1 MNGTPTADR
10 VDSFARVA
18 LTNITRPFP
27 YAAHH
32 VQADDADLLA
42 PARRHPAFANSFDWH
57 SSVHMHWLLTTL
69 VGRAADS
76 PREWT
81 EKAVKVLVEHLGAD
95 NLRAEAHYLQADP
108 TWERP
113 YGWAWATY
121 LYDALASSPRP
132 ELKEL
137 AGGARVLFDAV
148 AGLALDW
155 PARMPEPVRHGVHTN
170 TAFGMRRIRRAAATH
185 GRDDVVESIDA
196 AARRFYLAD
205 AGWAFDQERSG
216 QDFLSPGLCEADL
229 MIDVLGSDELTAW
242 LPAFLSRLRADS
254 AVLTPVPVLD
264 PTDGF
269 QSHLNGLGLTASA
282 SGLRVARAL
291 RRIHALPDLADAL
304 VAAAPGL
311 MVPGLGAAV
320 SDQYMD
326 GHWLATFAWEAL
338 VEAVGV
344 EPQAGG
350 GAEA

>member
-1 MNGTPTADR
+1 MIGVPKPTAGR

-18 LTNITRPFP
+18 LANITRPFP

-32 VQADDADLLA
+32 VQADEADLLA
-42 PARRHPAFANSFDWH
+42 PAQRHPAFASSFDWH
-57 SSVHMHWLLTTL
+57 SSVHMHWLLATL

-76 PREWT
+76 PGEWT
-81 EKAVKVLVEHLGAD
+81 DRGVEVLVEHLGPE
-95 NLRAEAHYLQADP
+95 NLRAEARYLQANP

-113 YGWAWATY
+113 YGWAWAAY
-121 LYDALASSPRP
+121 LYDALAISPRP
-132 ELKEL
+132 ELKQL

-155 PARMPEPVRHGVHTN
+155 PARMAEPVRHGVHTN
-170 TAFGMRRIRRAAATH
+170 TAFGMRRLRRVAAAH

-196 AARRFYLAD
+196 ATRRFYLAD

-229 MIDVLGSDELTAW
+229 MIDVLGADELAAW
-242 LPAFLSRLRADS
+242 LPAFLSRLRPDS
-254 AVLTPVPVLD
+254 KVLTPVAVLD
-264 PTDGF
+264 HTDGF

-282 SGLRVARAL
+282 SGLRVAGAL
-291 RRIHALPDLADAL
+291 RHIGALPDLADAL

-311 MVPGLGAAV
+311 MAPGLRAAV
-320 SDQYMD
+320 SEQYMD

-338 VEAVGV
+338 VD
-344 EPQAGG
+344 AGEG
-350 GAEA
+350 GR